1 MNRKQ
6 RRAQGKTIRPAA
18 SGTAAVPDPLALHEA
33 GIQAYRAGDLERAAA
48 LISQAVSFNGGV
60 CSFHYNLGVVLK
72 ALGRLEGAAVSY
84 ESAIALK
91 PDYVDAHN
99 NLGNVLKALD
109 RRELARASFERAL
122 QFNPGNADTHYNL
135 GVLACDLGLHGEAE
149 AHFRRCLACDP
160 DDRWGAG
167 ILLAHIG
174 ASASPERTSPAQ
186 LLSIYDVRSR
196 FWDRERSYFGATLV
210 ADGLGRHA
218 VRRGLD
224 ILDMGCGTGLVGV
237 AVRDLAAR
245 LDGVDISPAMLE
257 KAQVKHVYDQ
267 LFEADLQT
275 FLAAQDKRYDVVLA
289 AATLIHFGDLRP
301 LFDAVARCLRGNGL
315 FVFTLFA
322 DEAEPSDA
330 AGDTSYAVAA
340 HDRLAQSGCFR
351 HSLSYV
357 ERLAVEAG
365 FSVLE
370 LKKTVHEHDQDGNPV
385 SGILAVLRVAG

>member
-6 RRAQGKTIRPAA
+6 RRAQGKAMQPAA
-18 SGTAAVPDPLALHEA
+18 SESAAVPDPLALHDA
-33 GIQAYRAGDLERAAA
+33 GIQAYRAGDLGRAAA
-48 LISQAVSFNGGV
+48 LIGQAVSFNGGV
-60 CSFHYNLGVVLK
+60 SSFHYNLGVVLK
-72 ALGRLEGAAVSY
+72 ALGRLEGAAASY

-99 NLGNVLKALD
+99 NLGNVWKALGKRD
-109 RRELARASFERAL
+109 RARASFERAL

-135 GVLACDLGLHGEAE
+135 GVLACDLGLRGEAE

-160 DDRWGAG
+160 DDSRGAE

-174 ASASPERTSPAQ
+174 ASARPERTPPAQ

-196 FWDRERSYFGATLV
+196 FWDQERTYFGAGLV
-210 ADGLGRHA
+210 ADGLRRYA
-218 VRRGLD
+218 VPNRLNILD
-224 ILDMGCGTGLVGV
+224 IGCGTGLAGV

-257 KAQVKHVYDQ
+257 KARAKRVYDQ
-267 LFEADLQT
+267 LFQADLQT
-275 FLAAQDKRYDVVLA
+275 FLAGQEKSYDAVLA
-289 AATLIHFGDLRP
+289 AATLIHFGDLKP
-301 LFDAVARCLRGNGL
+301 LFDATARCLRGDGL
-315 FVFTLFA
+315 FVFTLFPY
-322 DEAEPSDA
+322 EAESSAVLGDA
-330 AGDTSYAVAA
+330 GYAVAA

-357 ERLAVEAG
+357 ECLADEAG

-370 LKKTVHEHDQDGNPV
+370 LKMIIHEQDQDGNPV
-385 SGILAVLRVAG
+385 SGILAVLRVTG